1 MTATKRWVYRIGDL
15 ANQSRHI
22 QPGVTITRRGG
33 NGLVNLPKRK
43 RGKR

>member
-1 MTATKRWVYRIGDL
+1 MSATKRWVYRIGDMTNHTR
-15 ANQSRHI
+15 AI

-33 NGLVNLPKRK
+33 NGVLPVPPRK

>member
-1 MTATKRWVYRIGDL
+1 MTKRWIFRIGDL
-15 ANQSRHI
+15 TNNNRPV